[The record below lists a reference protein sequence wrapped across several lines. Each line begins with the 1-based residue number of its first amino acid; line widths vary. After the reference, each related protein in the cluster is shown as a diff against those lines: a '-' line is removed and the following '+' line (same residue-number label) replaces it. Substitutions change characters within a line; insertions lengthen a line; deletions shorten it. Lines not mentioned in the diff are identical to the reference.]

1 MRHWT
6 VVRDTRAFARV
17 TSIFGFALIAAFV
30 VSGSA
35 AWAGSSD
42 VLGEVKLKP
51 SSKIEKAAGIWVD
64 GQYLG
69 YLKELKGSKKI
80 LLLPGR
86 HQLTAR
92 LTGYNDFETE
102 IDVDAGEERIVRVA
116 MSENLTAKYPDPDDM
131 ARIKLKVEPSR
142 AAVFVN
148 DRYVGHVDQF
158 RGFRKSLGLEPGTYK
173 IHITLPGYQP
183 FDTEM
188 TVLGRQDYEIKTT
201 LQTGGPQQQELL
213 SNRNAESK
221 TESVAN
227 SQ

>member
-1 MRHWT
+1 NR
-6 VVRDTRAFARV
+6 TRTLFACL
-17 TSIFGFALIAAFV
+17 SLIVIVACGATM
-30 VSGSA
+30 

-42 VLGEVKLKP
+42 VLAEVRLKP

-69 YLKELKGSKKI
+69 YLKEMKGSKKI

-92 LTGYNDFETE
+92 LTGYLDFETE
-102 IDVDAGEERIVRVA
+102 FDVAAGQTREVRVA
-116 MSENLTAKYPDPDDM
+116 MRENLTATYPDPKDM
-131 ARIKLKVEPSR
+131 ARVKLKVEPSR

-158 RGFRKSLGLEPGTYK
+158 RGFRKSLGLKPGNYK

-183 FDTEM
+183 FDTEI
-188 TVLGRQDYEIKTT
+188 TLLKQQKYAIETT
-201 LQTGGPQQQELL
+201 LQKGGTERQPLL
-213 SNRNAESK
+213 SERNEPSEPVAE
-221 TESVAN
+221 AR
-227 SQ
+227 

>member
-1 MRHWT
+1 MNRWIS
-6 VVRDTRAFARV
+6 VSGPSAGRRVRP
-17 TSIFGFALIAAFV
+17 IFLSCLLAVFAFV
-30 VSGSA
+30 SLPA
-35 AWAGSSD
+35 AAGSSD
-42 VLGEVKLKP
+42 VLAEVKLKP

-92 LTGYNDFETE
+92 LTGYNDYKTE
-102 IDVDAGEERIVRVA
+102 IDVAAGQQHVVRVA
-116 MSENLTAKYPDPDDM
+116 MSENLTAKYPDPEDM

-148 DRYVGHVDQF
+148 DRFVGHVDQF
-158 RGFRKSLGLEPGTYK
+158 RGFRKSLGLEPGTYR

-188 TVLGRQDYEIKTT
+188 TLLTRQKYEIKTE
-201 LQTGGPQQQELL
+201 LQTGGPQRQPLL
-213 SNRNAESK
+213 SDQKSSAAEP
-221 TESVAN
+221 VAEAK
-227 SQ
+227 